1 MKNFIIKLS
10 KNLFETKIK
19 IEEELRNGNKTNE
32 KLYNFIVKAI
42 EHLRNNRSGEPIS
55 KKLPI
60 YKYFENK
67 FGITNLFILDVG
79 GGARAF
85 YTSVSQDE
93 FSILQIILEVYETHK
108 EYERKGN
115 Y

>member
-1 MKNFIIKLS
+1 MFKVAFICISNFD
-10 KNLFETKIK
+10 IK
-19 IEEELRNGNKTNE
+19 IEEELRKGNKTNE
-32 KLYNFIVKAI
+32 QLYNLIIKAV
-42 EHLRNNRSGEPIS
+42 EFLRSNRTGAPVS

-60 YKYFENK
+60 YKYFLGK
-67 FGITNLFILDVG
+67 FGINNLFILDIG
-79 GGARAF
+79 KGARAF

-93 FSILQIILEVYETHK
+93 FSILQIILEVHETHK

>member
-1 MKNFIIKLS
+1 MKNFIVKLS
-10 KNLFETKIK
+10 KELFEIKIK
-19 IEEELRNGNKTNE
+19 IEEELRCGNKTNE
-32 KLYNFIVKAI
+32 QLYNFITKSI
-42 EHLRNNRSGEPIS
+42 EYLMNNRTGDPIS

-60 YKYFENK
+60 YKYFESK
-67 FGITNLFILDVG
+67 FGTTNLFILDVG
-79 GGARAF
+79 KDAGAF

-93 FSILQIILEVYETHK
+93 FNILQIILEVHETHK